1 MTQDA
6 TGPRTPRRRSRL
18 AHRSGSSASPE
29 QGRGGK
35 RPFDFGVGLRR
46 IRERLK
52 ELDVADAA
60 MFELKDRGHGSV
72 FEQLVAC
79 VISIRT
85 RDEVMLPTAL
95 ALFERA
101 PTPERMARLSE
112 ARIDEL
118 IHAATFHEGKAR
130 TIREIARRTADEF
143 GGTLP
148 CDFDVLTSFHGVGP
162 KCANLALGIACG
174 QARIGVDVHVHRVT
188 NRWGVVATRSPEQ
201 TMAALEEIL
210 PKKYWV
216 EINRLLVPFGKHVC
230 TGVRPKCSTCPVLD
244 MCRQVG
250 VTTHR

>member
-1 MTQDA
+1 M
-6 TGPRTPRRRSRL
+6 TPRAAR
-18 AHRSGSSASPE
+18 APA
-29 QGRGGK
+29 K
-35 RPFDFGVGLRR
+35 RPFSFATALRR
-46 IRERLK
+46 IRATLE
-52 ELDVADAA
+52 DAGFADAA
-60 MFELKDRGHGSV
+60 MFDLAARGHRTL

-95 ALFERA
+95 ALFAAA
-101 PTPERMARLSE
+101 PTPAAMARLSA
-112 ARIDEL
+112 ARIDAL
-118 IHAATFHEGKAR
+118 IRAATFHEGKAR
-130 TIREIARRTADEF
+130 TIREIARRTATEF

-148 CDFDVLTSFHGVGP
+148 CDADVLTSFRGVGP

-188 NRWGVVATRSPEQ
+188 NRWGVVATTSPEA
-201 TMAALEEIL
+201 TMHALEAIL
-210 PKKYWV
+210 PKRYRV

-230 TGVRPKCSTCPVLD
+230 TGRLPKCSSCPVLA

>member
-1 MTQDA
+1 MTERK
-6 TGPRTPRRRSRL
+6 PRSR
-18 AHRSGSSASPE
+18 AARRADSAAPAPRQSRGASGGA
-29 QGRGGK
+29 K
-35 RPFDFGVGLRR
+35 RPFEFDVALSR
-46 IRERLK
+46 IRETLE

-60 MFELKDRGHGSV
+60 MFELADLGHRSV

-85 RDEVMLPTAL
+85 RDEVMLPTAK

-101 PTPERMARLSE
+101 PTPAAMAKLSE
-112 ARIDEL
+112 AEVDRL
-118 IHAATFHEGKAR
+118 IGAATFHEGKAR
-130 TIREIARRTADEF
+130 TIREIARRTAEEF
-143 GGTLP
+143 DGVLP

-174 QARIGVDVHVHRVT
+174 HSRIGVDVHVHRVT
-188 NRWGVVATRSPEQ
+188 NRWGVIETRTPEQ
-201 TMAALEEIL
+201 SIGALEAVL

-250 VTTHR
+250 VTAHR